1 MILSILHYTT
11 ECSLLGKY
19 IVLLWHVSLLFIIS
33 SLEYVILLFYFYF
46 FTEQQIDGETLLGL
60 TERMV
65 ERLFPVMKH
74 QVTFMKE
81 LNKLKK

>member
-1 MILSILHYTT
+1 M
-11 ECSLLGKY
+11 CC
-19 IVLLWHVSLLFIIS
+19 FFF
-33 SLEYVILLFYFYF
+33 FY
-46 FTEQQIDGETLLGL
+46 TEQQIDGETLLGL
-60 TERMV
+60 KERMV